1 MPLTGIQS
9 DMDYQLIKNW
19 SFPEVDQ
26 TYSVKDSILYAL
38 GIGFGHEPTNPDHL
52 KYVYEQDLQAFP
64 TMAVVLGYPGFWMKD
79 PLAGINWVKLVHGE
93 QRLDIHRP
101 LPASGRVIGRT
112 RISHV
117 IDKGADKGALV
128 ISERTLKDTEG
139 NLLVTISQTTFC
151 RGDGGLRQSDE
162 SPPALQATPERAPDI
177 TCTIATRPEAAL
189 IYRLCADD
197 NPLHADPAVAATAGY
212 PRPILHG
219 LCTYGVAA
227 RAIVQAACDN
237 DATRLTALHTRF
249 SSPVFPGETLVC
261 EIWREGEHALR
272 FRAKVAERDIV
283 VLSHG
288 FAGIKA

>member
-26 TYSVKDSILYAL
+26 TYSVNDSILYAL

-79 PLAGINWVKLVHGE
+79 PQAGINWVKLVHGE
-93 QRLDIHRP
+93 QRLNIHRP
-101 LPASGRVIGRT
+101 LPTSGRVIGRT

-151 RGDGGLRQSDE
+151 RGDGGLSQSDE
-162 SPPALQATPERAPDI
+162 GPPALQATPERTPDI
-177 TCTIATRPEAAL
+177 ICAIPTLPQAAL
-189 IYRLCADD
+189 IYRLCADN
-197 NPLHADPAVAATAGY
+197 NPLHADPAVAAKAGY

-237 DATRLTALHTRF
+237 DATRLTSLHTRF

-261 EIWREGEHALR
+261 EIWREGAEAVR

>member
-1 MPLTGIQS
+1 
-9 DMDYQLIKNW
+9 MDYQTIKNW
-19 SFPEVDQ
+19 TFPEVDQ
-26 TYSVKDSILYAL
+26 TYSINDSILYAL

-52 KYVYEQDLQAFP
+52 KYVYEKDMQSFP

-79 PLAGINWVKLVHGE
+79 PKAGINWVKLVHGE
-93 QRLDIHRP
+93 QRLTIHRA
-101 LPASGRVIGRT
+101 LPTSGRVIGNS
-112 RISHV
+112 RITHV

-128 ISERTLKDTEG
+128 ITERTLKDADG
-139 NLLVTISQTTFC
+139 NLLVTIAQTTFC
-151 RGDGGLRQSDE
+151 RGDGGLSLSDE
-162 SPPALQATPERAPDI
+162 SPTALEATPDRAPDLSCSI
-177 TCTIATRPEAAL
+177 PTLPQAAL
-189 IYRLCADD
+189 IYRLCADN
-197 NPLHADPAVAATAGY
+197 NPLHADPAVAEKAGY

-227 RAIVQAACDN
+227 RAIVQMVCDN
-237 DATRLTALHTRF
+237 DASRLTALHTRF

-261 EIWREGEHALR
+261 EIWREGTEAVR

>member
-1 MPLTGIQS
+1 
-9 DMDYQLIKNW
+9 MDYQLIKNW

-26 TYSVKDSILYAL
+26 TYSVNDSILYAL

-79 PLAGINWVKLVHGE
+79 PQAGINWVKLVHGE
-93 QRLDIHRP
+93 QRLNIHRP
-101 LPASGRVIGRT
+101 LPTSGRVIGRT

-151 RGDGGLRQSDE
+151 RGDGGLSQSDE
-162 SPPALQATPERAPDI
+162 GPPALQATPERTPDI
-177 TCTIATRPEAAL
+177 ICAIPTLPQAAL
-189 IYRLCADD
+189 IYRLCADN
-197 NPLHADPAVAATAGY
+197 NPLHADPAVAAKAGY

-237 DATRLTALHTRF
+237 DATRLTSLHTRF

-261 EIWREGEHALR
+261 EIWREGAEAVR

>member
-1 MPLTGIQS
+1 
-9 DMDYQLIKNW
+9 MDYQLIKNW
-19 SFPEVDQ
+19 AFPEVDQ
-26 TYSVKDSILYAL
+26 TYSVNDSILYAL

-52 KYVYEQDLQAFP
+52 KYVYEQDMQSFP
-64 TMAVVLGYPGFWMKD
+64 TMAVVLGYPGFWMKN
-79 PLAGINWVKLVHGE
+79 PKAGINWVKLVHGE
-93 QRLDIHRP
+93 QRLNIHRP
-101 LPASGRVIGRT
+101 LPTSGRVIGRT

-128 ISERTLKDTEG
+128 ISERTLKDAEG

-151 RGDGGLRQSDE
+151 RGDGGLSQSDE
-162 SPPALQATPERAPDI
+162 SPPALQATPDRAPDMI
-177 TCTIATRPEAAL
+177 CSIPTLPQAAL
-189 IYRLCADD
+189 IYRLCADN
-197 NPLHADPAVAATAGY
+197 NPLHADPAVAAKAGY

-227 RAIVQAACDN
+227 RAIVQTACDN
-237 DATRLTALHTRF
+237 DATRLTSLHTRF

-261 EIWREGEHALR
+261 EIWRDEEQAVR

-288 FAGIKA
+288 YAGIQA